1 MSSRPGER
9 LRCGPGQTM
18 TFLNKFPILLL
29 AALSASVVTLCG
41 AEEVVNGIAAVVNG
55 EVITYSQVR
64 EVVAAQEKS
73 ASEVYQGAE
82 LQQKVAEMRKKA
94 VQELIDRA
102 LILQEFRK
110 KEFNIPSYVID
121 DSIQKIIRTDFGGDR
136 AAFVKTLQAQGYTM
150 ARFRKVQMD
159 KIIVQAMRQS
169 KTSDNVLVSP
179 LKIREYYDKHAS
191 SYTTPEQV
199 KLRMIVLKEGAG
211 GTSPADSSVSKKQMA
226 AEIREKLA
234 GGAEFDRLAQMYS
247 EDSTNEMGGD
257 WGWVERRTLNE
268 ELGRVAFSLK
278 AGEISPVI
286 SLDGAYYI
294 LMVEQKKPAV
304 TKPLSEVRQQIV
316 DALTQEERLRGQEQW
331 LKELREKAYIRA
343 L

>member
-1 MSSRPGER
+1 MMS
-9 LRCGPGQTM
+9 
-18 TFLNKFPILLL
+18 LNKLPILLL
-29 AALSASVVTLCG
+29 AVFAVCFVPLRG
-41 AEEVVNGIAAVVNG
+41 AEEVINGIAAVVNG

-64 EVVAAQEKS
+64 ELVAAQEKS

-102 LILQEFRK
+102 LILQEFKK

-121 DSIQKIIRTDFGGDR
+121 DSIQKIIRSDFGGDR
-136 AAFVKTLQAQGYTM
+136 TAFVKTLQAQGYTM
-150 ARFRKVQMD
+150 ARFRKVQTD

-179 LKIREYYDKHAS
+179 VKIREYYDRHAS

-199 KLRMIVLKEGAG
+199 KLRMIVLKEGGASG
-211 GTSPADSSVSKKQMA
+211 DSPPDSSVSKKQMA

-268 ELGRVAFSLK
+268 ELAKVAFSMK
-278 AGEISPVI
+278 AGEISPI
-286 SLDGAYYI
+286 IPLDGAYYI
-294 LMVEQKKPAV
+294 LMVEQRKPAV
-304 TKPLSEVRQQIV
+304 TKPLAEVRQQIV
-316 DALTQEERLRGQEQW
+316 DALTQEDKLRGQEQW
-331 LKELREKAYIRA
+331 LKELRSKAYIRV